1 MGRQEKEMG
10 DQKRLILAAALMG
23 AILLISWMLTDRST
37 QAPAVRT
44 PVDEQVALPITEPD
58 TAVQVTEMLPLEQDS
73 AALITEIVQVNPAD
87 SASADSNAVEIP
99 HRLITVLIPDSTGR
113 TIVRGEISTRGG
125 EITNWELM
133 AFEDL
138 PGAEQSGHVNFTGT
152 NWLGDSVDGSLVR
165 FSYEGP
171 DTIVVNERTE
181 VLLSAENGAWKKFT
195 FEVDFYGFD
204 LERAGL
210 GETTVLTGGVLPVSE
225 LEVNK
230 RRYFNAVWYADKL
243 KKKSSNKIDVETSV
257 GNVMWIGT
265 TSRYFSVL
273 LFPMSFDRANGY
285 IAPNGEESPYVA
297 IDDSRV
303 RVYAGPTSYQRLSAL
318 GRNTNQ
324 LVDFGWPIIRWIGR
338 LIFWFSNSV
347 LSSVENWG
355 LRIILVSIALKLVL
369 FPLTTKSFTS
379 MQKMQKVQPKMKEIQ
394 EKYKSDPKKQQ
405 AVLQKMYKEEGV
417 NPLGGCLPLLL
428 QMPVFFA
435 LYRVLANAVELRGA
449 PFILWITDLSRPE
462 ILIPFE
468 TKILGLSGIGLLAVL
483 MGAAMFVQ
491 QKMTM
496 VSSQQK
502 GMMYMMPIVMV
513 WLFMRF
519 PAGLTLYWFTNN
531 VLTIGQQEYIKLK
544 LARGT
549 SNASSQ

>member
-1 MGRQEKEMG
+1 
-10 DQKRLILAAALMG
+10 MG
-23 AILLISWMLTDRST
+23 AILLISWMLTDRNA

-44 PVDEQVALPITEPD
+44 PVEEQVALQITELD
-58 TAVQVTEMLPLEQDS
+58 TSVQVTEMLPLEQDS
-73 AALITEIVQVNPAD
+73 AAQITEIVQVDQAVPA
-87 SASADSNAVEIP
+87 SEDSNAIEIP
-99 HRLITVLIPDSTGR
+99 ERLITVVIPDSTGR

-133 AFEDL
+133 AYEDL
-138 PGAEQSGHVNFTGT
+138 PGAEQSGHVNFAGT
-152 NWLGDSVDGSLVR
+152 NWLGDSAEGGLVR

-171 DTIVVNERTE
+171 DTLFVNERTE
-181 VLLSAENGAWKKFT
+181 LLLNTENGAWKKFT
-195 FEVDFYGFD
+195 FDVDFYGFE
-204 LERAGL
+204 LERVGL

-225 LEVNK
+225 LEVDK
-230 RRYFNAVWYADKL
+230 GRYYHAVWYAEKL
-243 KKKSSNKIDVETSV
+243 KKKSSNKIDAETSV

-265 TSRYFSVL
+265 TSRYFSIL

-285 IAPNGEESPYVA
+285 IAPNGEEAPYVA
-297 IDDSRV
+297 IDDSRI
-303 RVYAGPTSYQRLSAL
+303 RVYAGPTSYKRLSAL
-318 GRNTNQ
+318 GKNTNK
-324 LVDFGWPIIRWIGR
+324 LIDFGWPIIRWIGR

-379 MQKMQKVQPKMKEIQ
+379 MQKMQKVQPRMKEIQ
-394 EKYKSDPKKQQ
+394 EKYKKDPKKQQ

-449 PFILWITDLSRPE
+449 PFVLWITDLSRPE

-502 GMMYMMPIVMV
+502 GMMYMMPIIMV

-531 VLTIGQQEYIKLK
+531 LLTIGQQEYIKLK

-549 SNASSQ
+549 SNASAQ